1 MQISLI
7 TLNARYSHSCPAL
20 FHVRNALAQALPE
33 SCLVLRQFTIND
45 PYYQTLVRIT
55 ADQPQVICFSVYI
68 WNAEYTMRLVADL
81 RRALP
86 EVPIILG
93 GPEATFMALDSLPP
107 GCTVVRGEVEGLG
120 DDFFRDLAAGTL
132 QGEYL
137 AAPAPSYAMPY
148 RESDF
153 AAHLENRNIYYE
165 SSRGCPFSCSYCLSS
180 VGQGVRYR
188 ELPEVE
194 RELAQILAHG
204 PKIIRFVDRTFNAL
218 PERALAI
225 WRWLLAQTGETL
237 FHFEIAPD
245 LFSEEMF
252 AFLAQVPQG
261 RFQFEIGLQSTNPAT
276 LAAVNRKMDLVRAGE
291 NIRRL
296 VVAGNIHL
304 HLDLILGLPRET
316 EATFRTSLN
325 QAFAMAPH
333 HLQMGLLKVL
343 PGTAISRAADFGLV
357 SSATPPYSVLATRWL
372 DHADLR
378 RLFWLGEC
386 LEAFY
391 NNRFFRNT
399 LEHIRKTGEEP
410 FAFFAQLLTICQ
422 EADFFSLA
430 KTQELMTR
438 MLVEL
443 AQTRPDREL
452 FCELV
457 RFDWLVSGQRLLPP
471 LLDAESSKKIRDYLW
486 HHLPEEL
493 PPHYTRLTRNE
504 FFKRGVFARFSGTLL
519 RAVGLAEG
527 RTGGEVPTGG
537 YVCFLPEQEHVAG
550 HQRQRH
556 ALFFL

>member
-1 MQISLI
+1 
-7 TLNARYSHSCPAL
+7 
-20 FHVRNALAQALPE
+20 
-33 SCLVLRQFTIND
+33 
-45 PYYQTLVRIT
+45 
-55 ADQPQVICFSVYI
+55 VYI
-68 WNAEYTMRLVADL
+68 WNADYTMRLVADL
-81 RRALP
+81 RRILP
-86 EVPIILG
+86 EVVIILG
-93 GPEATFMALDSLPP
+93 GPEATFMALASLPV

-120 DDFFRDLAAGTL
+120 KDFFRDLATGTL
-132 QGEYL
+132 HGEYF
-137 AAPAPSYAMPY
+137 AAPAPPFVMPY

-188 ELPEVE
+188 ELAEVE

-225 WRWLLAQTGETL
+225 WRYLLAQPGETL

-245 LFSEEMF
+245 LFSEEMLV
-252 AFLAQVPQG
+252 FLTQVPQS

-276 LAAVNRKMDLVRAGE
+276 LVAVNRKMDMVKAGE

-296 VVAGNIHL
+296 VALGNIHL
-304 HLDLILGLPRET
+304 HLDLILGLPCET

-325 QAFAMAPH
+325 EAFAMAPH

-343 PGTAISRAADFGLV
+343 PGTAISRAADEFGLV

-372 DHADLR
+372 NHADLR

-386 LEAFY
+386 LEGFY

-399 LEHIRKTGEEP
+399 LDYIRKTGEEP
-410 FAFFAQLLTICQ
+410 FYFFAQLLSICQ

-443 AQTRPDREL
+443 AQPRPDREL
-452 FCELV
+452 FRDLV

-471 LLDAESSKKIRDYLW
+471 CLVAEPSKEIRDYLW

-504 FFKRGVFARFSGTLL
+504 FFKRGIFARFSGQLL
-519 RAVGLAEG
+519 NAVGLAEG
-527 RTGGEVPTGG
+527 RAGGELPTGG
-537 YVCFLPEQEHVAG
+537 YVCFLQEQEYGAG

-556 ALFFL
+556 TVFFVEG